1 MHIHVLAC
9 PWSLWKK
16 GEQEMQRRKKFPIPI
31 EEIVKV
37 IVLIA
42 EVVIILAGSGRRW
55 DDR

>member
-1 MHIHVLAC
+1 
-9 PWSLWKK
+9 
-16 GEQEMQRRKKFPIPI
+16 MQRRKKFPIPI